1 MSDKKI
7 TIEFDADLVE
17 RHSLVKDRMYFLKVT
32 YEGEGSIRLFIKNLL

>member
-17 RHSLVKDRMYFLKVT
+17 RHSLVKDRMYFLEKKV
-32 YEGEGSIRLFIKNLL
+32 LLVDGAVF